1 MLYSNEPKK
10 VKIENKEERKI
21 NVGSENLKKD
31 PQEVLLK
38 LLQFLEN
45 PNKFEKSLGM
55 IYKLLESEMNSFYPL
70 HILQIVFI
78 IHKNYNNIKKTRT
91 NSEIL
96 NGKKRKKIIVLMLFF
111 KYIIF

>member
-10 VKIENKEERKI
+10 VKVENKEERKI
-21 NVGSENLKKD
+21 NAGSENLKKD

-55 IYKLLESEMNSFYPL
+55 IYKLLESEMTSFYPL
-70 HILQIVFI
+70 HILQILFL
-78 IHKNYNNIKKTRT
+78 IHKNYINIKNTRIS
-91 NSEIL
+91 SELIH
-96 NGKKRKKIIVLMLFF
+96 GTKKRKFF
-111 KYIIF
+111 YKYV